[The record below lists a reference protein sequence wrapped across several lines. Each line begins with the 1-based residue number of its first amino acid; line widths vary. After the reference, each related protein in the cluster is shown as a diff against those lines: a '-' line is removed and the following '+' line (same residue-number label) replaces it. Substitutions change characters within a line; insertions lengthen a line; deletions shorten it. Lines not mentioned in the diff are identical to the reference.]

1 MDKESEYIFRYP
13 IEGKRDQRD
22 PLTEM
27 IRIQMESLLN
37 LLSLYHKGEEVKADG
52 FRLMNEREIVHPI
65 FSPGADAGGQ
75 QTQGRGQDDK
85 PPFHSIANAE
95 LYEPRITHIKK
106 VLESLLA
113 VVELEANGRAVK
125 IDGFRLK
132 NLNHWVVPSAGDP
145 AEVFDHLATRCD
157 CHCSFCYLKGNPPTL
172 ALQQPKRNPE
182 EEYNE
187 SRTRLNY
194 FSPRSKRALFPSL
207 GSSYEILSHPYALDL
222 LHDLR
227 QKTDRPFR
235 ISTNG
240 NALTAEFIQELSP
253 LRPVYLYLSLNSSS
267 LDRRHLIMGGK
278 KADVAI
284 RALPL
289 LKESQIP
296 YAVVIV
302 PWPFPSTSEMIA
314 DLKETVVFAQAH
326 DAHLI
331 EVSLPG
337 YSQYFSQTPLFD
349 LDQVWSAVVSTV
361 RDLRPEIV
369 SPLLIKPSLYEETLH
384 EKTLNLPRVVGLVKN
399 SPASLSGLK
408 VNDLILSIGGLKISS
423 RPQARDI
430 LHFHRQSGKPS
441 VHLSVQREGKEMEV
455 EVFPNRFTYPYN
467 PETDHHLG
475 IIFMG
480 TGFRPG
486 AMEDLKALI
495 LAHKAQRVLLLS
507 SRLVRPVFQQLLG
520 ESSLFGGIQIQV
532 EIPENRFFGGN
543 IFMGDLLVVQDFIEA
558 VKEYLKKNPPPDLVV
573 IPSSPFALGDW
584 RRDLEGKVYSEIER
598 AVGIPVALLDCEPIY
613 D

>member
-1 MDKESEYIFRYP
+1 MDKESDYIFRYP
-13 IEGKRDQRD
+13 IEEKGDQRD

-52 FRLMNEREIVHPI
+52 FRLMNEREIAHPI
-65 FSPGADAGGQ
+65 FSPEADAGGQ

-172 ALQQPKRNPE
+172 ALQQPIRSSE
-182 EEYNE
+182 EEYE
-187 SRTRLNY
+187 EARTRLSY
-194 FSPRSKRALFPSL
+194 FSPPSRRALFPSM
-207 GSSYEILSHPYALDL
+207 GSSYEILSHPYAIDL

-240 NALTAEFIQELSP
+240 NALTAEFIQKLSP
-253 LRPVYLYLSLNSSS
+253 LKPVYLYLSLNSSS
-267 LDRRHLIMGGK
+267 LERRHLIMGGK

-384 EKTLNLPRVVGLVKN
+384 EKSLNLPRVVGLVKN

-408 VNDLILSIGGLKISS
+408 GNDLILSIGGLKISS

-455 EVFPNRFTYPYN
+455 EVFPNRFAYPYN

-486 AMEDLKALI
+486 AMEDLKSLI
-495 LAHKAQRVLLLS
+495 LAHKAKRVLFLS
-507 SRLVRPVFQQLLG
+507 SRLVRPVFQQLFG
-520 ESSLFGGIQIQV
+520 ESYLFGDVQIQV

-584 RRDLEGKVYSEIER
+584 RRDLEGRVYTEIER